1 MGLDTKAVAALS
13 NPSFEVFQASDI
25 LQSLRGIV
33 KLQNLSLA
41 DVLFFLFQNEINIPF
56 ADLALGSQGAGQNP
70 LDTLSGKSLAGSDQL
85 FKSKAAHLQLIGRD
99 DTGDNSFN
107 FRNAGQRKVTDHH
120 FFPQV

>member
-56 ADLALGSQGAGQNP
+56 ADLALGS
-70 LDTLSGKSLAGSDQL
+70 
-85 FKSKAAHLQLIGRD
+85 
-99 DTGDNSFN
+99 
-107 FRNAGQRKVTDHH
+107 
-120 FFPQV
+120 